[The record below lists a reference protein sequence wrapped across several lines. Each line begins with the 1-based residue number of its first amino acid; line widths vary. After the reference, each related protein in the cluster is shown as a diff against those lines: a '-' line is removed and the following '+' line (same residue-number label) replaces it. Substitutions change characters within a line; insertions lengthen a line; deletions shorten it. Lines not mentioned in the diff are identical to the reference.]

1 MGSLKIKQKKKAFI
15 PYTNKQSHMFA
26 QSIQNCQKELKEME
40 LKAFDDGFEDGKNW
54 SDVLNFVILFYVMH
68 ELHGWGWKR
77 YMKSVKRINN
87 YINDIN
93 SGKTSLSEMVD
104 DLEKKH
110 HIQICDDYKELID
123 SYFKVQYGK
132 HKKSGV
138 VPDYSLSHFMSEE
151 IRVNLAK
158 NTFNIPH

>member
-1 MGSLKIKQKKKAFI
+1 MGKLKIKQKKKAFI
-15 PYTNKQSHMFA
+15 PYTNQQANMFA

-68 ELHGWGWKR
+68 GWGWKR
-77 YMKSVKRINN
+77 YMRTIKSINN

-104 DLEKKH
+104 NLEKKH
-110 HIQICDDYKELID
+110 HIRICDDYRELIER
-123 SYFKVQYGK
+123 YG
-132 HKKSGV
+132 
-138 VPDYSLSHFMSEE
+138 
-151 IRVNLAK
+151 A
-158 NTFNIPH
+158 

>member
-1 MGSLKIKQKKKAFI
+1 MGKLKIKQKKKAFI
-15 PYTNKQSHMFA
+15 PYTNQKAHMFV
-26 QSIQNCQKELKEME
+26 QSIYNCQKELKEME

-77 YMKSVKRINN
+77 YMRAVKRINT

-93 SGKTSLSEMVD
+93 SEKTSLSEMVD

-110 HIQICDDYKELID
+110 HIRICDDYKELIER
-123 SYFKVQYGK
+123 YG
-132 HKKSGV
+132 
-138 VPDYSLSHFMSEE
+138 
-151 IRVNLAK
+151 A
-158 NTFNIPH
+158 

>member
-26 QSIQNCQKELKEME
+26 QSIWNCQKELKEME

-110 HIQICDDYKELID
+110 HIQICDDYKELIER
-123 SYFKVQYGK
+123 YG
-132 HKKSGV
+132 
-138 VPDYSLSHFMSEE
+138 
-151 IRVNLAK
+151 A
-158 NTFNIPH
+158 

>member
-1 MGSLKIKQKKKAFI
+1 MPSIQIETCTLNELTNHIYLRCKKLGNSHDITDEDKIRDITKTIVYFYRKYHEVIGKHHPILSDKALEWVFVNYFFI
-15 PYTNKQSHMFA
+15 PKLLEPY
-26 QSIQNCQKELKEME
+26 SIST
-40 LKAFDDGFEDGKNW
+40 F
-54 SDVLNFVILFYVMH
+54 
-68 ELHGWGWKR
+68 
-77 YMKSVKRINN
+77 
-87 YINDIN
+87 
-93 SGKTSLSEMVD
+93 
-104 DLEKKH
+104 
-110 HIQICDDYKELID
+110 DDYKELID

>member
-104 DLEKKH
+104 DLEKKVVESLMNRFRVVSNDEDLEWNRA
-110 HIQICDDYKELID
+110 IDYAIKIV
-123 SYFKVQYGK
+123 KGG
-132 HKKSGV
+132 GV
-138 VPDYSLSHFMSEE
+138 
-151 IRVNLAK
+151 NG
-158 NTFNIPH
+158 N